1 MELEKLQELIQTTAS
16 LVVGDFDLET
26 LGVET
31 AVAVPFFDGR
41 DDQSDKDIEELNKR
55 TLIEIADETQA
66 DFASIGKQDFASIGK
81 QDDQYFT
88 CSFLNCKDAFMDE
101 ECKECISELML
112 QDMHFC
118 KNHSIHD
125 DHKHALLPPIACSKT
140 TIDDKITES
149 EEGTKANHVRIR
161 KQDDQY
167 FTCSFLNCKDAFMD
181 EECKECISE
190 LMLQDMHFC
199 ANHRLHADHK
209 LTLLPP
215 IAYSKTTID
224 DKITESEEEGT
235 KANHVRIRK
244 QDDQY
249 FTCSFLNCKD
259 AFMDEECKECIADF
273 NRPAM
278 HFCKNHSLHTDH
290 KSKFLTNSKDK
301 YELTIADRNMLNTFS
316 AATEYK
322 AFVIAE
328 DSEEDNFVADSK
340 EAASQPKLSIKVV
353 ENQDNKNLQQDEDS
367 EEENNINTTTGD
379 QYVHVYNLLK
389 SIREVFVFNFYHF
402 F

>member
-1 MELEKLQELIQTTAS
+1 MANELMELEKLQELIQTTAS

-31 AVAVPFFDGR
+31 VVAVPFFDGR

-66 DFASIGKQDFASIGK
+66 DFASIGKQITES
-81 QDDQYFT
+81 
-88 CSFLNCKDAFMDE
+88 E
-101 ECKECISELML
+101 EET
-112 QDMHFC
+112 
-118 KNHSIHD
+118 
-125 DHKHALLPPIACSKT
+125 KHALLPPIACSKT

-149 EEGTKANHVRIR
+149 EEETKANHVRIR
-161 KQDDQY
+161 KQDEY

-199 ANHRLHADHK
+199 ANHSIHADHK
-209 LTLLPP
+209 LSLLPP
-215 IAYSKTTID
+215 IAYSKTTIY
-224 DKITESEEEGT
+224 DKITEFEEET

-244 QDDQY
+244 QDDY

-278 HFCKNHSLHTDH
+278 HFCKNHSLHMDH

-353 ENQDNKNLQQDEDS
+353 ENQDNKNLQEDEDS

>member
-1 MELEKLQELIQTTAS
+1 MAKELMELEKLQELIQTTAS

-125 DHKHALLPPIACSKT
+125 DHKHALLPPIA
-140 TIDDKITES
+140 
-149 EEGTKANHVRIR
+149 
-161 KQDDQY
+161 
-167 FTCSFLNCKDAFMD
+167 
-181 EECKECISE
+181 
-190 LMLQDMHFC
+190 
-199 ANHRLHADHK
+199 
-209 LTLLPP
+209 
-215 IAYSKTTID
+215 YSKTTID

-278 HFCKNHSLHTDH
+278 HFCKNHSLHRDH